1 MKIRQKITLW
11 IAATVLTAALS
22 FSTFV
27 FLELVKEPYKLIDA
41 ELEHMAAA
49 LTATGQGLLQNGP
62 TLAPGALPY
71 PPDRYWIKI
80 TGLDGRLLFASA
92 MTSQVD
98 LAPGDAQQ
106 TAYNIEKTIPRHLIQ
121 LGQDEDDVVAFRV
134 RNTPGR
140 LGDLPC
146 TVRIAKPIED
156 LEEELDELLRE
167 VGAGLATCTLLVILA
182 SYLLAGGILRPV
194 ATISQLAR
202 HINEETLDQRIPAGE
217 SPDELNELIHTLNRM
232 FNRLHHSFNRQK
244 GFLADASHEL
254 KSPIALLMLRQEEML
269 RMPELPEALRD
280 DLERQ
285 LNSLRRMGQLV
296 KNLLDLSQ
304 LEQRGIA
311 ALQPVDLGALVAE
324 VVAEYREML
333 AALDISVHSELP
345 EGLVVP
351 GDPEKLRRL
360 MINLVDN
367 GIRYNAPAHGRLTL
381 KGWSADYLAH
391 LQLANTGPGIPAAD
405 LGRVFEQFYR
415 VEKSRSLDHGGSG
428 LGLTIARKI
437 VELHGGQIVLTSV
450 PSGWTTVTVSLPQA

>member
-11 IAATVLTAALS
+11 IAATVLTVAVA

-27 FLELVKEPYKLIDA
+27 FLELLKEPYKLIDA
-41 ELEHMAAA
+41 ELAHMSAA
-49 LTATGQGLLQNGP
+49 LTAAGQSGLENGTDWP
-62 TLAPGALPY
+62 ACGLPY
-71 PPDRYWIKI
+71 PTSRYWIKI

-98 LAPGDAQQ
+98 LAPAGNQI
-106 TAYNIEKTIPRHLIQ
+106 TAYNIEKTIPRHLIA
-121 LGQDEDDVVAFRV
+121 LGQDEDDKVAFRV
-134 RNTPGR
+134 RSAPAR
-140 LGDLPC
+140 LDDLPC
-146 TVRIAKPIED
+146 IVQIAKPIED
-156 LEEELDELLRE
+156 MEEELDELLRE
-167 VGAGLATCTLLVILA
+167 VGAGLATCTLLAILA
-182 SYLLAGGILRPV
+182 SYLLAGSILRPV

-202 HINEETLDQRIPAGE
+202 HINEKTLDQRLPAGE

-232 FNRLHHSFNRQK
+232 FDRLHHSFNRQK

-269 RMPELPEALRD
+269 QRPELPDGLRD
-280 DLERQ
+280 DLEQQ

-304 LEQRGIA
+304 LEQRGLA
-311 ALQPVDLGALVAE
+311 ARQPVDLVALVAE
-324 VVAEYREML
+324 VVAEYRELL
-333 AALDISVHSELP
+333 AARDITVYSELP
-345 EGLVVP
+345 DQLVVP

-360 MINLVDN
+360 VINLLDN
-367 GIRYNAPAHGRLTL
+367 GIRYNAPAHGRLAL
-381 KGWSADYLAH
+381 KGWSADHLAH
-391 LQLANTGPGIPAAD
+391 LQLANTGPGIPAPD

-437 VELHGGQIVLTSV
+437 VDLHGGDILLTSV
-450 PSGWTTVTVSLPQA
+450 PGDWTTITVRLPLV